1 MARGCGLLKNDGQVR
16 LRDHAEAS
24 RFFDGLDLVEPG
36 VVQISQWRPRSEL
49 EARAHG
55 ALWGGVARKPD

>member
-1 MARGCGLLKNDGQVR
+1 LTLAS
-16 LRDHAEAS
+16 DHAEVS
-24 RFFDGLDLVEPG
+24 RFFGGLDLVEPG
-36 VVQISQWRPRSEL
+36 VAQISRRHPRSEL